1 MSEVRHERFAS
12 PLTLLREWVERRD
25 EQRLSEALFLGFTVD
40 LPFLEKVALPLARAS
55 GARTAV
61 IGDAARGLYD
71 PVDVRRAGR
80 DYLHGFAACA
90 GAFHPKVALLI
101 GDRACRL
108 AVGSGNPTLSGWG
121 ANEELW
127 TVLETED
134 DASHPL
140 LADLADWLEELPTV
154 VDMAP
159 WSAGHL
165 RELAG
170 ILTERYVA
178 APAGP
183 ESGPRLLHNLHQPL
197 LEQLPPG
204 PVDELHA
211 YAPFVDPT
219 GRALERIIG
228 RLAPRRTILGLQP
241 RWSGYDAEAIREAL
255 PDSSAGIR
263 FLDETRLRHGKFL
276 EWRIGDRRHSLTG
289 SPNLTRAAL
298 CVSTAR
304 GGNCELAVLA
314 SDTEPL
320 LPGEGDLVSPA
331 ELPGSTVRPVRTG
344 PAAPVLLGAQ
354 TTGGRLTVAL
364 ARGWPTP
371 VGIASSPDGSP
382 GSWTDIGEVPT
393 GTEVHTFPDPGA
405 PGAAIRASVRSG
417 GAVLHSPVVFVHS
430 PAHCARRP
438 DLGDAP
444 RLRHEY
450 TVPELFTDEGAA
462 RRFEADIARLR
473 EWIAVITARPGRATA
488 LPAES
493 GGAGETD
500 RWETYLEECR
510 RMIGT
515 SLTEVAFDVS
525 MIDLPQAPV
534 ARWTVSAI
542 TGQEDQE
549 DQEDREEEPQEAE
562 EALSV
567 IGEPLV
573 PYIPPDRR
581 ARFRAWTRRWV
592 RALDSPSGP
601 SGASDSASGA
611 TARAPLPVR
620 LAVAGLCARLLAA
633 GVWDEDDHGWR
644 RDLEDLLLALS
655 EGGAQD
661 TEPSHPSVQERLNSV
676 VAVVMTLL
684 AQDVTLTGGGE
695 HDVVA
700 ARAWHRCR
708 EMVAG
713 ARAGQVEDLM
723 LDSERPLARVVR
735 RSEVE
740 RLITLARDGNPGA
753 ELIEEFSAMGWSM
766 RRGDGM
772 WEIEGPFGNPL
783 PVVGRA
789 VSRLGAPPTGGVFV
803 RARGRNGRW
812 AFAAWDGSRLV
823 LMNAP
828 ARVWRVHR
836 VDPPAT
842 PESRFAGGDVSA
854 IPGLIG
860 RPTPLSAGPPETLSR
875 MLAEVGLPYPELIG
889 RLFALPSRGEAA
901 GDDRAPGAG
910 R

>member
-40 LPFLEKVALPLARAS
+40 LPFLEKVALPLARGS

-61 IGDAARGLYD
+61 IGDAAQGLYD

-80 DYLHGFAACA
+80 DYLHGFATCA

-101 GDRACRL
+101 GERACRL

-140 LADLADWLEELPTV
+140 LADLADWLEELPDV

-170 ILTERYVA
+170 ILAERYVA
-178 APAGP
+178 APAGS
-183 ESGPRLLHNLHQPL
+183 ETGPRLLHNLHHPL
-197 LEQLPPG
+197 LDQLPPG

-211 YAPFVDPT
+211 YAPFIDPT

-228 RLAPRRTILGLQP
+228 RTTPRRTLLGLQP
-241 RWSGYDAEAIREAL
+241 RWSGYDAEAIRKAL

-289 SPNLTRAAL
+289 SPNLTGAAL
-298 CVSTAR
+298 CASTAG

-314 SDTEPL
+314 SDTDPL
-320 LPGEGDLVSPA
+320 LPDEGDLVSPA
-331 ELPGSTVRPVRTG
+331 ELPDCTVRSVRTG

-354 TTGGRLTVAL
+354 TTDGRLTVVL

-382 GSWTDIGEVPT
+382 GSWTDIGEVPA
-393 GTEVHTFPDPGA
+393 GAEVHTFPDPGA
-405 PGAAIRASVRSG
+405 PGAAIRASARSG
-417 GAVLHSPVVFVHS
+417 GTVLHSPVVFVHS

-450 TVPELFTDEGAA
+450 TVGELFTDEGTA

-473 EWIAVITARPGRATA
+473 EWIAVTSGRQGRATA
-488 LPAES
+488 VPAES
-493 GGAGETD
+493 GRAGDTD

-534 ARWTVSAI
+534 SRWTVSAI
-542 TGQEDQE
+542 TGREDE
-549 DQEDREEEPQEAE
+549 DEDREEEPQEAE

-573 PYIPPDRR
+573 PYVPPDRR
-581 ARFRAWTRRWV
+581 ARFRARARGWV
-592 RALDSPSGP
+592 RALDGPSRPSGP
-601 SGASDSASGA
+601 ASGEE
-611 TARAPLPVR
+611 ARAPLPVR
-620 LAVAGLCARLLAA
+620 LAVAGLCVRLLAA
-633 GVWDEDDHGWR
+633 GVWDEDDHSWR
-644 RDLEDLLLALS
+644 RDLEDLLLALP
-655 EGGAQD
+655 EGGAQH
-661 TEPSHPSVQERLNSV
+661 TEPSHPSVPGRLNSV

-684 AQDVTLTGGGE
+684 AQDVTLTGGSE

-713 ARAGQVEDLM
+713 AKAGQVEDLM

-740 RLITLARDGNPGA
+740 RLIALARDGNPGA
-753 ELIEEFSAMGWSM
+753 EVIEEFSATGWSM
-766 RRGDGM
+766 RREEGM
-772 WEIEGPFGNPL
+772 WEIEGAFGNPL

-789 VSRLGAPPTGGVFV
+789 VSRLGVPPAGSLLV
-803 RARGRNGRW
+803 RARGRSDRW

-828 ARVWRVHR
+828 ARVWRVYR

-854 IPGLIG
+854 VPGLVG
-860 RPTPLSAGPPETLSR
+860 RPTPLSVGPPEPLSR
-875 MLAEVGLPYPELIG
+875 MLAKAGLSYPQLIG
-889 RLFALPSRGEAA
+889 RLFTIPS
-901 GDDRAPGAG
+901 PGS
-910 R
+910 